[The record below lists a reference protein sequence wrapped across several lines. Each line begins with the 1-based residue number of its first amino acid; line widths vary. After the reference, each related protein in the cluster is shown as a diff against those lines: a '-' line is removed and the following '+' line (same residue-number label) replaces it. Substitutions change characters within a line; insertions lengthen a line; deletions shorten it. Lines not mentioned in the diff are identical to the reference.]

1 VSDEIE
7 TPAEEGLD
15 EAPQGL
21 DEVASETEEVTT
33 TVWSPEPSGADEILE
48 LSIAEWIDGVEFES
62 TADVPIPDRLVDQVI
77 GQEAGSI
84 VIKKAAEQR
93 RHMLMIGDPG
103 TGKSMLAKSMTD
115 LLPKDA
121 LEDVLVYPN
130 EDDENVPRVRTVPAG
145 RAERIVKVQKEAI
158 RQQREKSQR
167 MLFIAFAAI
176 GFLLLIAALQSGD
189 LFTLLFGG
197 FLLVFGYMFIRS
209 RLGAVDNSRIP
220 KVLVKHDLN
229 ELPPCLGRCW
239 AMYDTT
245 RFSRVAWKRLLMT
258 E

>member
-1 VSDEIE
+1 MRGRCVSDGNE
-7 TPAEEGLD
+7 TPVEESLD
-15 EAPQGL
+15 EATQEL
-21 DEVASETEEVTT
+21 DEVESQEPMT
-33 TVWSPEPSGADEILE
+33 TVWAPEPTGADEVLNI
-48 LSIAEWIDGVEFES
+48 SVDEWIAGVEFES
-62 TADVPIPDRLVDQVI
+62 TTDVPIPDRLVDQVI
-77 GQEAGSI
+77 GQEAGSV

-115 LLPKDA
+115 LLPKEA

-145 RAERIVKVQKEAI
+145 RADRIVKVQKEAI

-197 FLLVFGYMFIRS
+197 FLLAFGYMFIRS
-209 RLGAVDNSRIP
+209 RL
-220 KVLVKHDLN
+220 
-229 ELPPCLGRCW
+229 
-239 AMYDTT
+239 
-245 RFSRVAWKRLLMT
+245 FSNTL
-258 E
+258 